1 MNMNEP
7 LKPVVN
13 QLTVETT
20 MPIFWADLSHTPDQL
35 LMARQA
41 IDELRAANPETV
53 QSNVKSA
60 YMSSWKSHQ
69 LNDKLLPICQTV
81 TEYARQAAL
90 QHMNPDLAKLNWGLQ
105 VTDCWGAIYEESDYT
120 IAHSHFPS
128 DFSGV
133 VYLEAEE
140 NCAPIIF
147 ANKLVVQPKPRMLV
161 MFPGL
166 LLHSVPKTQG
176 RRVVLV
182 MNMHKFPSFPAAGP
196 APEADPTKA
205 EAQSAPV
212 AHAV

>member
-1 MNMNEP
+1 MNNVNVLRKSSDTYDALAQCNVIIGLFSSVIYESIISHKMVVTGNFFNVNES
-7 LKPVVN
+7 VDFGR
-13 QLTVETT
+13 
-20 MPIFWADLSHTPDQL
+20 IG
-35 LMARQA
+35 
-41 IDELRAANPETV
+41 
-53 QSNVKSA
+53 
-60 YMSSWKSHQ
+60 
-69 LNDKLLPICQTV
+69 ICQTV

-140 NCAPIIF
+140 NCAPIVF

-205 EAQSAPV
+205 EAQSASV